1 MDGIGAY
8 THRSWVVLSFRL
20 RRGVEEAVLLHNPV
34 SLYPLGRLSLVED
47 EGFFHADAL
56 NAAGGHYRL
65 VGAGRFPVP
74 RRRRPVRTHA
84 VRVFPIPRAE
94 EEPFPLPEQRLI
106 CIPKQQIEHILDA
119 ETKPLIKKPWF

>member
-8 THRSWVVLSFRL
+8 THRSWVVLSFR

-74 RRRRPVRTHA
+74 RRRCPVRSHA

-106 CIPKQQIEHILDA
+106 CIPKQQIQHIRRRK
-119 ETKPLIKKPWF
+119 ETSDKKPWF